1 MRDMKRSNYRWREVG
16 VEGGSCAMCVTEA
29 RGERE
34 REREGHR
41 SFGRYPR
48 YWKAGIYVITRD
60 AINR

>member
-1 MRDMKRSNYRWREVG
+1 MRD
-16 VEGGSCAMCVTEA
+16 GSE
-29 RGERE
+29 RRERE